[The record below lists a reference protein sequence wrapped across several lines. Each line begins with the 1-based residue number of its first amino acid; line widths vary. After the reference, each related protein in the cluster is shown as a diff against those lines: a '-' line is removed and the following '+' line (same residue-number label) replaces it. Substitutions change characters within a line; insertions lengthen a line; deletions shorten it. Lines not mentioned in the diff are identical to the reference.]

1 MRNEVIFINMKEII
15 KKVLNRHTD
24 NQPNLASESARDMLA
39 TEIAAVV
46 ISEMSDT
53 NSVDDWELAKD
64 NPLSI
69 EMWKGYD
76 PNQLELNLNG

>member
-1 MRNEVIFINMKEII
+1 MKEII
-15 KKVLNRHTD
+15 KKVLNRHKD
-24 NQPNLASESARDMLA
+24 SQINLDSEMDRDSLA

-53 NSVDDWELAKD
+53 NSVDDWEAKD

-76 PNQLELNLNG
+76 PNQLELFNG

>member
-1 MRNEVIFINMKEII
+1 MKAII
-15 KKVLNRHTD
+15 KKVLDRHSD
-24 NQPNLASESARDMLA
+24 GQINLSSEMARDSLA

-76 PNQLELNLNG
+76 PNQLELELDGK